1 MEREVRERY
10 ERMEA
15 LLRAGIERGNQ
26 MDARFNER
34 MDRAEKR
41 MELADKRMDRVD
53 KRMDRAEQRMDR
65 SEQRLERAE
74 HRTEIFDCRLETTRK
89 LVEAGMKIMVRMGQR
104 QQAVEDAIRELTKSQ
119 KAFLDSLRKGG
130 NGSRHLT

>member
-26 MDARFNER
+26 MHAQFNER

-41 MELADKRMDRVD
+41 AQNRLERAEQRLELADK
-53 KRMDRAEQRMDR
+53 R
-65 SEQRLERAE
+65 SEQRLERSE
-74 HRTEIFDCRLETTRK
+74 QRMEIFDRKLEAMRK
-89 LVEAGMKIMVRMGQR
+89 LVEAGMKIVTRMGQR
-104 QQAVEDAIRELTKSQ
+104 QQAMEEAIRDLAKSQ

-130 NGSRHLT
+130 NGSRHAG